1 MGTPAG
7 QMQVQIP
14 QGNMMMRQLGVMVA
28 LAISVALGVAV
39 VLWSQTPNYSLLYS
53 NLGDRELSAV
63 VSGLQQSGVEYKLDA
78 GSGAILVPSSKVD
91 ELRLQLAGLGLP
103 RGGGQGFELLEKDTG
118 FGGSQAIEKARIQ
131 RALEGEIARSIVTI
145 QSVRSARVLLA
156 IPKQSVFLRHR
167 KKPSASVVVDMH
179 QGRELKKSEVAAI
192 LHLVSSAVPM
202 LDATQVT
209 IVDQK
214 GSLLSSKTSNDTMSM
229 TSNQFEYKQGV
240 EEHLI
245 GRVENILLPIV
256 GMGAIRASVS
266 ADVDFTI
273 TEQTQ
278 EQYNPDLPALRS
290 EQVTEEQS
298 SLAGAHGIPGA
309 LSNQPPVAGVAP
321 EVVAGGEAANE
332 APAASMNVNK
342 RAIKNYELD
351 KKISHTKLSTGRIKR
366 VSVAVVIDNKQG
378 AVTAEGVAGASVAY
392 TTEEIAKFTRLVKE
406 AVGFDE
412 LRGDSVTVTN
422 LAFIQPEVPAALPE
436 IPLWEQAWV
445 LDIAKQAVGGI
456 FALILI
462 FVVLKPTIKS
472 LLEKP
477 TVAMV
482 TEGAQGM
489 VMGADGN
496 MVAAGGGMAQGNMA
510 SASAGGAPLALES
523 DEELM
528 MLEAPKSYEQRLEM
542 AQKIAGEDPKRVAQ
556 VMKTWIQ
563 E

>member
-1 MGTPAG
+1 MATPA
-7 QMQVQIP
+7 QQAIQVSQT
-14 QGNMMMRQLGVMVA
+14 NTMLRQLGVMVA
-28 LAISVALGVAV
+28 LAVSVALGVAV

-53 NLGDRELSAV
+53 NLGDRELSVV

-78 GSGAILVPSSKVD
+78 GSGAVLVPSSQVD
-91 ELRLQLAGLGLP
+91 ELRLKMAGLGLP

-118 FGGSQAIEKARIQ
+118 FGASHSIEKVRIQ

-156 IPKQSVFLRHR
+156 VPKQSVFLRHR

-179 QGRELKKSEVAAI
+179 QGRSLQKGEVAAI
-192 LHLVSSAVPM
+192 LHLVSSAVPQ

-214 GSLLSSKTSNDTMSM
+214 GTLLSSRVSNDSMAM

-240 EEHLI
+240 ENHLI
-245 GRVENILLPIV
+245 DRVEGILLPIV
-256 GMGAIRASVS
+256 GSGAIRASASV
-266 ADVDFTI
+266 DVDFTV

-278 EQYNPDLPALRS
+278 EQYNPDLPSLRS

-298 SLAGAHGIPGA
+298 SLAGAMGIPGA
-309 LSNQPPVAGVAP
+309 LSNQPPAGGVAP
-321 EVVAGGEAANE
+321 EEATAEGANE
-332 APAASMNVNK
+332 AAAGSMNINK

-351 KKISHTKLSTGRIKR
+351 KKVSHTKLSTGRLKR
-366 VSVAVVIDNKQG
+366 VTVAVVIDHKQ
-378 AVTAEGVAGASVAY
+378 AVSAEGVVSAEAY
-392 TTEEIAKFTRLVKE
+392 TDDELAKLTALVKE
-406 AVGFDE
+406 SIGYNE

-422 LAFIQPEVPAALPE
+422 LKFKLPEVPAPLPE
-436 IPLWEQAWV
+436 IPLMEQAWV
-445 LDIAKQAVGGI
+445 LDAAKQAVGVV

-472 LLEKP
+472 LLAKP
-477 TVAMV
+477 TVAMAANQ
-482 TEGAQGM
+482 EGM
-489 VMGADGN
+489 VGADG
-496 MVAAGGGMAQGNMA
+496 MPMLAGGVAGNPNMA
-510 SASAGGAPLALES
+510 AAQAGADGMLALE
-523 DEELM
+523 DDAELM
-528 MLEAPKSYEQRLEM
+528 KLEAPKSYEQRLEM

-563 E
+563 DNG

>member
-1 MGTPAG
+1 MATPAE
-7 QMQVQIP
+7 QATMQLP
-14 QGNMMMRQLGVMVA
+14 QSNMMMRQLGVMLA

-63 VSGLQQSGVEYKLDA
+63 VSGLQQSGVEYKLEA
-78 GSGAILVPSSKVD
+78 GSGAILVPTSEVD
-91 ELRLQLAGLGLP
+91 ELRLKLAGLGLP

-145 QSVRSARVLLA
+145 QSVRTARVLLA

-179 QGRELKKSEVAAI
+179 QGRELKKPEVAAI
-192 LHLVSSAVPM
+192 LHLVSSAVPQ
-202 LDATQVT
+202 LDVTQVT

-214 GSLLSSKTSNDTMSM
+214 GSLLSSKTSNDVMSM
-229 TSNQFEYKQGV
+229 TSNQFEFKQGV

-245 GRVENILLPIV
+245 NRVENILLPIV
-256 GMGAIRASVS
+256 GTGAIRASVS
-266 ADVDFTI
+266 AEVDFTV

-298 SLAGAHGIPGA
+298 TLAGAQGIPGA
-309 LSNQPPVAGVAP
+309 LSNQPPVAGEAP
-321 EVVAGGEAANE
+321 EVAAGVTTGERSDAR
-332 APAASMNVNK
+332 NVNK
-342 RAIKNYELD
+342 RSIKNYELD
-351 KKISHTKLSTGRIKR
+351 KKISHTKLSSGRVKR
-366 VSVAVVIDNKQG
+366 VTVAVVIDNKQG
-378 AVTAEGVAGASVAY
+378 AITAEGAAGASEPY
-392 TTEEIAKFTRLVKE
+392 TDEDMAKFTSIVKE
-406 AVGFDE
+406 AIGFNE
-412 LRGDSVTVTN
+412 LRGDSVTITN
-422 LAFIQPEVPAALPE
+422 LAFRQPEVLAALPE

-445 LDIAKQAVGGI
+445 LDVAKQVVGGV

-462 FVVLKPTIKS
+462 FFVLRPTIKS

-477 TVAMV
+477 KAVGSSVGGEGAVMAPSGSMV
-482 TEGAQGM
+482 T
-489 VMGADGN
+489 N
-496 MVAAGGGMAQGNMA
+496 AGGGQAA
-510 SASAGGAPLALES
+510 SGAPLALES

-556 VMKTWIQ
+556 VMKTWIH

>member
-1 MGTPAG
+1 MATPAE
-7 QMQVQIP
+7 QATMQLP

-63 VSGLQQSGVEYKLDA
+63 VSGLEQSGVEYKLDA

-91 ELRLQLAGLGLP
+91 ELRLKLAGLGLP

-179 QGRELKKSEVAAI
+179 QGRELKKSEVDAI
-192 LHLVSSAVPM
+192 LHLVSSAVPQ

-209 IVDQK
+209 VVDQK
-214 GSLLSSKTSNDTMSM
+214 GSLLSSKSSNDMMSM

-245 GRVENILLPIV
+245 GRVESILLPIV
-256 GMGAIRASVS
+256 GSGAIRASVS

-298 SLAGAHGIPGA
+298 SLAGAQGVPGA
-309 LSNQPPVAGVAP
+309 LSNQPPVEGVAP
-321 EVVAGGEAANE
+321 EIAAGGVEG
-332 APAASMNVNK
+332 ASSSAMNVNK

-351 KKISHTKLSTGRIKR
+351 KKISHTKLSTGRLKR
-366 VSVAVVIDNKQG
+366 ITVAVVIDDKQG
-378 AVTAEGVAGASVAY
+378 AVTAEGAAGASEPYSV
-392 TTEEIAKFTRLVKE
+392 EELAKFTSIVKE
-406 AVGFDE
+406 AIGFNE

-422 LAFIQPEVPAALPE
+422 IAFKQPDVIGALPE

-445 LDIAKQAVGGI
+445 LDVAKQALGGI
-456 FALILI
+456 FVLILI

-477 TVAMV
+477 TVA
-482 TEGAQGM
+482 ALP
-489 VMGADGN
+489 
-496 MVAAGGGMAQGNMA
+496 GGGMQGAVMA
-510 SASAGGAPLALES
+510 PGGGMVPQAGADQAGGAAPLALES

-528 MLEAPKSYEQRLEM
+528 LLEAPKSYEQRLEM

-563 E
+563 Q

>member
-1 MGTPAG
+1 MSTPAEQATM
-7 QMQVQIP
+7 QMP
-14 QGNMMMRQLGVMVA
+14 QSNLMIRQLGVMVA
-28 LAISVALGVAV
+28 LAVSVALGVAV
-39 VLWSQTPNYSLLYS
+39 VLWSQTPNYSLLFG

-91 ELRLQLAGLGLP
+91 ELRLKLAGLGLP

-118 FGGSQAIEKARIQ
+118 FGASHTIEKVRIQ

-167 KKPSASVVVDMH
+167 KKPSASVVVDMY
-179 QGRELKKSEVAAI
+179 QGRELKKGEVAAI
-192 LHLVSSAVPM
+192 LHLVSSAVPQ
-202 LDATQVT
+202 LDSTHVT

-214 GSLLSSKTSNDTMSM
+214 GALLSSKKSSDSMSM
-229 TSNQFEYKQGV
+229 TSNQFEFKQGV

-245 GRVENILLPIV
+245 GRVEDILLPIV
-256 GMGAIRASVS
+256 GTGAIRASASV
-266 ADVDFTI
+266 DVDFTI

-278 EQYNPDLPALRS
+278 EQYNPDLPSLRS
-290 EQVTEEQS
+290 EQVTEEHS
-298 SLAGAHGIPGA
+298 NLGGAQGVPGA
-309 LSNQPPVAGVAP
+309 LTNQPPAEGVAP
-321 EVVAGGEAANE
+321 EQVEGGGVAEAIAN
-332 APAASMNVNK
+332 SMNVNK

-351 KKISHTKLSTGRIKR
+351 KKISHTQLSTGRLKR
-366 VSVAVVIDNKQG
+366 VTVAVVIDNKLVTSAEG
-378 AVTAEGVAGASVAY
+378 AVTSEPYSN
-392 TTEEIAKFTRLVKE
+392 EDIAKLTGLVKE
-406 AVGFDE
+406 AIGFDE

-422 LAFIQPEVPAALPE
+422 LSFKQPDVPDALPE

-477 TVAMV
+477 VVAV
-482 TEGAQGM
+482 AHGGAQGM
-489 VMGADGN
+489 VTGPDG
-496 MVAAGGGMAQGNMA
+496 MPMATPQGGEQQM
-510 SASAGGAPLALES
+510 AGGAPLALES

>member
-1 MGTPAG
+1 MATPAE
-7 QMQVQIP
+7 QATMQLP
-14 QGNMMMRQLGVMVA
+14 QSNMMMRQLGVMLA

-63 VSGLQQSGVEYKLDA
+63 VSGLQQSGVEYKLEA
-78 GSGAILVPSSKVD
+78 GSGAILVPTSEVD
-91 ELRLQLAGLGLP
+91 ELRLKLAGLGLP

-179 QGRELKKSEVAAI
+179 QGRELKKPEVAAI
-192 LHLVSSAVPM
+192 LHLVSSAVPQ
-202 LDATQVT
+202 LDVTQVT

-214 GSLLSSKTSNDTMSM
+214 GSLLSSKTSNDVMSM
-229 TSNQFEYKQGV
+229 TSNQFEFKQGV

-245 GRVENILLPIV
+245 NRVENILLPIV
-256 GMGAIRASVS
+256 GTGAIRASVS
-266 ADVDFTI
+266 AEVDFTV

-298 SLAGAHGIPGA
+298 TLAGAQGIPGA
-309 LSNQPPVAGVAP
+309 LSNQPPAAGEAP
-321 EVVAGGEAANE
+321 EVATGVATGE
-332 APAASMNVNK
+332 PSDTRNVNK
-342 RAIKNYELD
+342 RSIKNYELD
-351 KKISHTKLSTGRIKR
+351 KKISHTKLSSGRVKR
-366 VSVAVVIDNKQG
+366 VTVAVVIDNKQG
-378 AVTAEGVAGASVAY
+378 AITAEGAAGASEPY
-392 TTEEIAKFTRLVKE
+392 TDEDMAKFTSIVKE
-406 AVGFDE
+406 AIGFNE
-412 LRGDSVTVTN
+412 LRGDSVTITN
-422 LAFIQPEVPAALPE
+422 LAFRQPEVLAALPE

-445 LDIAKQAVGGI
+445 LDVAKQVVGGV

-462 FVVLKPTIKS
+462 FFVLRPTIKS

-477 TVAMV
+477 KAVGSPIGGEGAVMAPSGSMV
-482 TEGAQGM
+482 T
-489 VMGADGN
+489 N
-496 MVAAGGGMAQGNMA
+496 AGGGQAV
-510 SASAGGAPLALES
+510 SGAPLALES

-556 VMKTWIQ
+556 VMKTWIH

>member
-1 MGTPAG
+1 MATPAE
-7 QMQVQIP
+7 QATMQLP
-14 QGNMMMRQLGVMVA
+14 QSNMMMRQLGIMLA

-63 VSGLQQSGVEYKLDA
+63 VSGLQQSGVEYKLEA
-78 GSGAILVPSSKVD
+78 GSGAILVPSSEVD
-91 ELRLQLAGLGLP
+91 ELRLKLAGLGLP

-179 QGRELKKSEVAAI
+179 QGRELQKPEVAAI
-192 LHLVSSAVPM
+192 LHLVSSAVPQ
-202 LDATQVT
+202 LDTTQVT

-214 GSLLSSKTSNDTMSM
+214 GSLLSSKRSNDVMSM
-229 TSNQFEYKQGV
+229 TSNQFEFKQGV

-245 GRVENILLPIV
+245 NRVENILLPIV
-256 GMGAIRASVS
+256 GTGAIRASVS
-266 ADVDFTI
+266 AEVDFTV

-298 SLAGAHGIPGA
+298 TLAGVQGVPGA
-309 LSNQPPVAGVAP
+309 LSNQPPAAGEAP
-321 EVVAGGEAANE
+321 EVVAGVAAGE
-332 APAASMNVNK
+332 SLDTRNVNK
-342 RAIKNYELD
+342 RSIKNYELD
-351 KKISHTKLSTGRIKR
+351 KKISHTKLSSGRVKR
-366 VSVAVVIDNKQG
+366 VTVAVVIDNKQG
-378 AVTAEGVAGASVAY
+378 VITAEGTAGASEPY
-392 TTEEIAKFTRLVKE
+392 TDQDMAKFTSIVKE
-406 AVGFDE
+406 AIGFNE
-412 LRGDSVTVTN
+412 LRGDSVTITN
-422 LAFIQPEVPAALPE
+422 LAFRQPEVLAALPE

-445 LDIAKQAVGGI
+445 LDVAKQLIGGV

-462 FVVLKPTIKS
+462 FFVLRPTIKS

-477 TVAMV
+477 TAVSLSAGGQ
-482 TEGAQGM
+482 GA
-489 VMGADGN
+489 VMAPSGS
-496 MVAAGGGMAQGNMA
+496 MVADARGVPV
-510 SASAGGAPLALES
+510 SGGAPLALES

-528 MLEAPKSYEQRLEM
+528 MLEAPKSYEQRLDM